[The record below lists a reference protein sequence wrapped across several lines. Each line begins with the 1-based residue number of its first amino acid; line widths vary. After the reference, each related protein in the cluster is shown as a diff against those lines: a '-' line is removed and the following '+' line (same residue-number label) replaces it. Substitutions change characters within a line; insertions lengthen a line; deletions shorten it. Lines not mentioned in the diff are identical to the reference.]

1 MLLIALLRRTS
12 PSADMR
18 ALRDEVARNP
28 LTVLPPSRL
37 GTTAAP
43 LTPLNADLA
52 SNYGLKITFGDG
64 HATGV
69 STWAYLREIAAQA
82 PGQ

>member
-1 MLLIALLRRTS
+1 
-12 PSADMR
+12 
-18 ALRDEVARNP
+18 
-28 LTVLPPSRL
+28 L